1 MVTIRSI
8 WSILSGVDMNDRFC
22 IISSVLS
29 AGTCIPTNLLFMKKG
44 VLVSIVYHCAELI
57 GGVIYLNLSVR

>member
-1 MVTIRSI
+1 
-8 WSILSGVDMNDRFC
+8 MNDRFC
-22 IISSVLS
+22 IISSTQMYYQLGRVYQQTYYSL
-29 AGTCIPTNLLFMKKG
+29 KKG